1 VEKTMSDHR
10 NKRGGQDRER
20 INTSEGYELNY
31 WTRQL
36 GCTEQQ
42 LRAAIAVVGPQV
54 DRVRV
59 YLGAKGQDPDN
70 KLACA

>member
-1 VEKTMSDHR
+1 MSDHR
-10 NKRGGQDRER
+10 NKRGGQDREH

-42 LRAAIAVVGPQV
+42 LRAAITVVGPQV
-54 DRVRV
+54 ERVRV
-59 YLGAKGQDPDN
+59 YLGDKRQDSN
-70 KLACA
+70 GTLACA